1 MILAFELTWTGLT
14 HAPGNSATLQ
24 TVSLAFPG
32 QRIRVFADAPH
43 VRELTSDTSLT
54 ELSNVSFHPVP
65 SFTDYRGQTHIVSPR
80 RFLYEAKIMA
90 RAVRG
95 VDQREPCL
103 ILLLSSTPTAI
114 FAASWLTKLLKRRNL
129 GIQIGL
135 HGNANDINGW
145 RSRNPLLRRFDLVSA
160 LSARHPARVRFMVL
174 ERAIRD
180 ELERQVPAL
189 RSRVDILP
197 LPVNANEF
205 ATASHPPLTEPIK
218 IGFVGV
224 ATKAKGID
232 IYLRIAADL
241 KRKYGARIEFH
252 HVGRVLP
259 DTDLAPFRHLAHPTS
274 AEQLPRD
281 EFVRRIS
288 ELHYF
293 AFPYR
298 EGYYNL
304 SASGALIDAITW
316 QRPLIATA
324 LPFVTQIFEEFGDIG
339 YLCADEAA
347 LRAAIDAVMTLD
359 PSRYERQSAALARAR
374 EARTPAHLAETFRAI
389 VSSNYPGLFEEP
401 LPSRQ
406 PAPWPT
412 SQPQN

>member
-1 MILAFELTWTGLT
+1 MILAFELTWTGVT

-24 TVSLAFPG
+24 TVALAFPD

-43 VRELTSDTSLT
+43 INELTRDTSLT
-54 ELSNVSFHPVP
+54 ELANVSFHPVR
-65 SFTDYRGQTHIVSPR
+65 SFPDYRGQTHIVSPR
-80 RFLYEAKIMA
+80 RFLYEAKIVA
-90 RAVRG
+90 HAVKG
-95 VDQREPCL
+95 VDRREPCL

-114 FAASWLTKLLKRRNL
+114 FATSWLTRLFKQRNL
-129 GIQIGL
+129 GVQIGL

-145 RSRNPLLRRFDLVSA
+145 RSRNPLLRRFDLMAA
-160 LSARHPARVRFMVL
+160 LSAHHPTRVRFMVL
-174 ERAIRD
+174 EQAIRN

-189 RSRVDILP
+189 TSRVDVLP

-205 ATASHPPLTEPIK
+205 TATSPPPLTEPIK

-241 KRKYGARIEFH
+241 KRKYGTRIEFH
-252 HVGRVLP
+252 HIGRVLP
-259 DTDLAPFRHLAHPTS
+259 DTDLAPFRHLAHPVS

-324 LPFVTQIFEEFGDIG
+324 LPFVRQIFEEFGDVG

-347 LRAAIDAVMTLD
+347 MRAAIESVMTVD
-359 PSRYERQSAALARAR
+359 PSRYERQSRALARAR
-374 EARTPAHLAETFRAI
+374 KARTPAVLAGTFRAI
-389 VSSNYPGLFEEP
+389 VSSCYPNLFDEP
-401 LPSRQ
+401 SMK
-406 PAPWPT
+406 
-412 SQPQN
+412 S